1 MLLGGT
7 ILLMYQYRK
16 GEKIFAYDKK
26 ALIPLISLTIF
37 NVYLTNVPEFW
48 GLQFLNAAKASFIYN
63 FSPFFAALLSYFVFG
78 EVMTRNKWLG
88 LFIGLLG
95 FLPILIHEPLNEQS
109 LGGFAFLSWP
119 EIALLTAAISTV
131 IGWISMRY
139 LIKVSTYSSI
149 TANGISMFLSSI
161 LIFPTSL
168 LVEQWNPYPIMNW
181 SKFVFYLLIL
191 TLISNII
198 AYNIYGTLLRRY
210 TATFLSFAGFTG
222 PLFAAL
228 FSWLFLGET
237 VSWCF
242 FLSAI
247 IVFIG
252 LFIFYREE
260 LQQGS
265 FLR

>member
-1 MLLGGT
+1 M
-7 ILLMYQYRK
+7 R
-16 GEKIFAYDKK
+16 GEKLFIYNKK
-26 ALIPLISLTIF
+26 MIIPLINLTVF
-37 NVYLTNVPEFW
+37 NIYLTNVPEFW
-48 GLQFLNAAKASFIYN
+48 GLQFLSAAKASFIYN

-88 LFIGLLG
+88 LVIGLLG
-95 FLPILIHEPLNEQS
+95 FLPILIHEPLNMQS
-109 LGGFAFLSWP
+109 WGGFAFLSWP

-139 LIKVSTYSSI
+139 LIKANIYSSI
-149 TANGISMFLSSI
+149 TANGISMLLSSI

-168 LVEQWNPYPIMNW
+168 LVEQWDPYPVMNW
-181 SKFVFYLLIL
+181 SKFIFYLLIL

-198 AYNIYGTLLRRY
+198 AYNTYGILLRRY
-210 TATFLSFAGFTG
+210 TATFLLFAGFTG

-228 FSWLFLGET
+228 FSWLFLRET

-242 FLSAI
+242 FLSVI
-247 IVFIG
+247 IVFTG

-260 LQQGS
+260 LQHGPI
-265 FLR
+265 LR